1 MMRPSRYKF
10 ARQGSEKEQ
19 RTRSKPSLPKLFA
32 TRPSTQ
38 SLNETGGDVLVGVA
52 CVWRPSLSGETTKA
66 GRSSPKF
73 PAFNSFAAPPA
84 NKRCEPSC
92 RQPSFSRKICAA
104 IRTPPHSTLTS
115 LHSNWAGAKGASANS
130 SHSASPEI
138 ATKPAG
144 RNNPQGSTRKTT
156 CSLPFIDTVQS
167 CPSAGKPLSSAHPS
181 GTSGPSVTAEPTD
194 VWTVIF
200 PLVLLRRSIVS
211 GDSGYTYVPS
221 SSM

>member
-10 ARQGSEKEQ
+10 AQQGSEKQQ

-38 SLNETGGDVLVGVA
+38 SLNATGGVVFERFA
-52 CVWRPSLSGETTKA
+52 CVLRSSISGETTTA
-66 GRSSPKF
+66 GSSSPKF

-84 NKRCEPSC
+84 DKRCEPSC

-115 LHSNWAGAKGASANS
+115 LHSNWAGATGAPANS

-167 CPSAGKPLSSAHPS
+167 WPSAGSPLSSTHS
-181 GTSGPSVTAEPTD
+181 SVTSDTSVTAEPTD